1 MFDVPLDSIAAWV
14 GLAFVSVALVGVALA
29 LPTATPP
36 DAAAAADTID
46 AVAASPHAAA
56 ADYPLH
62 GATVRL
68 DPRRLTLTRGG
79 ASAHA
84 TFAYGPVTP
93 VRPGSRLGLV
103 LAGRP
108 PTAVFRSPGALA
120 RATAAARERAP
131 VVRSAADRLLVR
143 HVRWRGVDVTLV
155 GA

>member
-1 MFDVPLDSIAAWV
+1 MFDVPIDSIAAWV
-14 GLAFVSVALVGVALA
+14 GLALAGVVLVGVALA

-36 DAAAAADTID
+36 DAAAAADTVD
-46 AVAASPHAAA
+46 AVAASPHAAT
-56 ADYPLH
+56 ADHPLH

-68 DPRRLTLTRGG
+68 DSRRLTLVRSG
-79 ASAHA
+79 ARAHA

-93 VRPGSRLGLV
+93 VTPGTRLARV

-108 PTAVFRSPGALA
+108 AEAVFESARSLA

-131 VVRSAADRLLVR
+131 VVSTAADRLLVR